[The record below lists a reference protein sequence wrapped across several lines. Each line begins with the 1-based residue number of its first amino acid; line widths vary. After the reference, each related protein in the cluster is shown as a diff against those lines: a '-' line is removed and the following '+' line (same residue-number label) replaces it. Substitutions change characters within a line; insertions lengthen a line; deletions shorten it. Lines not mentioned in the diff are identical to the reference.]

1 MATLSGT
8 KIKETY
14 TGLLK
19 LVNNAAVDGTLERV
33 TTGEDT
39 ATALQLSTTTVKADA
54 LHIDSVIE
62 RSITKT
68 LVWNSTTKEVGYREI
83 PASITAVATIT
94 VTGGASNGVVRFTD
108 NAAATTD
115 ITFNNGSNIQVIG
128 DASANTIT
136 IESTKRSVQSV
147 SPTNANI
154 GLSTSVY
161 GSHVLL
167 NLTSLAGG
175 GEVTLPPAVEGA
187 YFTIQIKA
195 KSTTATKIKTSAGD
209 FFGGRVI
216 VLGPTNTHDIDTS
229 SGSPSTVVN
238 LDSNGTTTGGG
249 LGDMLHFVCEDDTT
263 WHVSGTLV
271 TSGSIGTLGVFSAS

>member
-54 LHIDSVIE
+54 LQIDSVIE

-68 LVWNSTTKEVGYREI
+68 LVWNSTTKEVGFREI

-128 DASANTIT
+128 DASSNTIT

-147 SPTNANI
+147 SPTNSNI
-154 GLSTSVY
+154 GLSTTVY
-161 GSHVLL
+161 GSHVLMD
-167 NLTSLAGG
+167 LTDLAGG
-175 GEVTLPPAVEGA
+175 GEITLPPAVEGA
-187 YFTIQIKA
+187 YFTIQIKV
-195 KSTTATKIKTSAGD
+195 KSTSATKIKASSGD

-216 VLGPTNTHDIDTS
+216 VFGSSNTHDVDTS
-229 SGSPSTVVN
+229 SGSPNTVVN
-238 LDSNGTTTGGG
+238 IDSNAATTGGG
-249 LGDMLHFVCEDDTT
+249 LGDMLHFVCEDDAT

>member
-68 LVWNSTTKEVGYREI
+68 LVWNSSTKEVGYREI

-154 GLSTSVY
+154 GLATSVY

-175 GEVTLPPAVEGA
+175 GEIALPPAVEGA

-195 KSTTATKIKTSAGD
+195 KSTSATKIKTSAGD

-216 VLGPTNTHDIDTS
+216 VLGPTNTHGVDTS
-229 SGSPSTVVN
+229 SGTPNTVVN
-238 LDSNGTTTGGG
+238 IDSNATTTGGG
-249 LGDMLHFVCEDDTT
+249 LGDMLHFVCEDATT